1 MKPHVTIALADDH
14 PVVRD
19 GLRLVM
25 QAEPDLEVVGEAGD
39 GLDALDLVVRLKPDV
54 LVLDL
59 MMPGLGGLEVARQA
73 VRRSPRTRVVV
84 LSMHADESYVLQ
96 ALSNGA
102 SGYVLKDA
110 SATELVRAV
119 REVSAGRRYLSPP
132 LSEKAIELYM
142 AKARAGGTT
151 DTYERLTARECEVLH
166 LTAEGLSSSAIA
178 ERLGISTRTAETHRG
193 NVMGKLGLHNRADL
207 VRYAIERGLISMERS
222 TVRPPATPRRR
233 S

>member
-1 MKPHVTIALADDH
+1 MKAAVTIALADDH
-14 PVVRD
+14 RVVRD
-19 GLRLVM
+19 GLRLVL
-25 QAEPDLEVVGEAGD
+25 QAEPDFQVVGEAGD
-39 GLDALDLVVRLKPDV
+39 GLDALNLVEETLPDV

-59 MMPGLGGLEVARQA
+59 MMPGLSVLEVARQCA
-73 VRRSPRTRVVV
+73 RRAPRTRVVV

-132 LSEKAIELYM
+132 LSEKAIELYT
-142 AKARAGGTT
+142 AKARTGGTT
-151 DTYERLTARECEVLH
+151 DIYERLTSREREVLH

-207 VRYAIERGLISMERS
+207 VRYAIDRGLVS
-222 TVRPPATPRRR
+222 TERPPRSPVARPRRP
-233 S
+233 